1 MQFPKLWGVQM
12 AKAIA
17 KGKPKGAARGKA
29 KLARPKPTRTKST
42 RPKGELRRKVGE
54 WLKDNFQ
61 AESIY
66 FYRLAGL
73 TMFLVVFGL
82 VMVLSSS
89 SIDSLVANRD
99 AFYVFSR
106 QSLYALVGFLVML
119 IISALK
125 LSTIRLS
132 VRLALLFGFALQLSV
147 PFIGITVNGNTNWIS
162 IFGWTL
168 QPAEFLK
175 VALIMYIAWFVS
187 NREEELEDPRRVLL
201 PILLVGA
208 AALGLVMIGRD
219 LGTATI
225 IALIIF
231 GTVAIIGAPLKPLG
245 QVFVLVAI
253 AGVFAATSS
262 PSRMARITAWLNPG
276 SPTSEAFNWQYEH
289 GTWALAAGGI
299 FGVGL
304 GNSKMKWSWIP
315 EVEND
320 FIFAVIGEEL
330 GLIGALVVI
339 GIFALLIS
347 SLIGIMNRSE
357 STFSR
362 VMVIG
367 VIVWIVSQSAVNI
380 AVVLGVLPV
389 LGVPLPLI
397 SAGGSSLIATLGAIG
412 LVLAIEK
419 DNHRNGRRARQ
430 R

>member
-1 MQFPKLWGVQM
+1 MPKVKDSRRSKVS
-12 AKAIA
+12 A
-17 KGKPKGAARGKA
+17 GKKA
-29 KLARPKPTRTKST
+29 KSF
-42 RPKGELRRKVGE
+42 RPKGDRRQRIAE
-54 WLKDNFQ
+54 WLRDNFQ

-73 TMFLVVFGL
+73 TGFLVVFGL

-106 QSLYALVGFLVML
+106 QSLYAVVGLGVML
-119 IISALK
+119 FISSLK
-125 LSTIRLS
+125 LKVIQNL
-132 VRLALLFGFALQLSV
+132 VKAAVVFGFALQLSV
-147 PFIGITVNGNTNWIS
+147 PFLGITVNGNTNWIS
-162 IFGWTL
+162 IAGFTL

-175 VALIMYIAWFVS
+175 VSLIMYIAWFVS
-187 NREEELEDPRRVLL
+187 NREHELEDPRRVLPPVL
-201 PILLVGA
+201 IVGGA
-208 AALGLVMIGRD
+208 ALALVMLGRD
-219 LGTATI
+219 LGTAII
-225 IALIIF
+225 IALIVF
-231 GTVAIIGAPLKPLG
+231 GTLVIAGAPLRPLV
-245 QVFVLVAI
+245 QVFVGVAI
-253 AGVFAATSS
+253 AGALAAFSS
-262 PSRMARITAWLNPG
+262 ASRMARINAWLNPDAA
-276 SPTSEAFNWQYEH
+276 SSDAFNWQYEH
-289 GTWALAAGGI
+289 GTWALAAGGV

-339 GIFALLIS
+339 GIFALLVS
-347 SLIGIMNRSE
+347 SLIGIMNRSD
-357 STFSR
+357 SSFGR
-362 VMVIG
+362 IAIIG

-419 DNHRNGRRARQ
+419 DNHRNGSRSNRR
-430 R
+430 

>member
-1 MQFPKLWGVQM
+1 MPKVKDSRRSKVS
-12 AKAIA
+12 A
-17 KGKPKGAARGKA
+17 GKKA
-29 KLARPKPTRTKST
+29 KSF
-42 RPKGELRRKVGE
+42 RPKGDRRQRIAE
-54 WLKDNFQ
+54 WLRDNFQ

-73 TMFLVVFGL
+73 TGFLVVFGL

-106 QSLYALVGFLVML
+106 QSLYAVVGLGVML
-119 IISALK
+119 FISSLK
-125 LSTIRLS
+125 LKVIQNL
-132 VRLALLFGFALQLSV
+132 VKAAVVFGFALQLSV
-147 PFIGITVNGNTNWIS
+147 PFLGITVNGNTNWIS
-162 IFGWTL
+162 IAGFTL

-175 VALIMYIAWFVS
+175 VSLIMYIAWFVS
-187 NREEELEDPRRVLL
+187 NREHELDDPRRMLL
-201 PILLVGA
+201 PVLIVGGA
-208 AALGLVMIGRD
+208 ALALVMLGRD
-219 LGTATI
+219 LGTAII
-225 IALIIF
+225 IALIVF
-231 GTVAIIGAPLKPLG
+231 GTLVIAGAPLRPLV
-245 QVFVLVAI
+245 QVFIGVAI
-253 AGVFAATSS
+253 AGALAAFSS
-262 PSRMARITAWLNPG
+262 ASRMARINAWLNPDAA
-276 SPTSEAFNWQYEH
+276 SSDAFNWQYEH
-289 GTWALAAGGI
+289 GTWALAAGGV

-339 GIFALLIS
+339 GIFALLVS
-347 SLIGIMNRSE
+347 SLIGIMNRSD
-357 STFSR
+357 SSFGR
-362 VMVIG
+362 IAIIG

-412 LVLAIEK
+412 IVLAIEK
-419 DNHRNGRRARQ
+419 DNHRNGSRSNRR
-430 R
+430 

>member
-1 MQFPKLWGVQM
+1 MPKVKDLRKFKV
-12 AKAIA
+12 KAV
-17 KGKPKGAARGKA
+17 KK
-29 KLARPKPTRTKST
+29 TKSF
-42 RPKGELRRKVGE
+42 RPKGERRQRIAE
-54 WLKDNFQ
+54 WLRDNFQ

-73 TMFLVVFGL
+73 TGFLVVFGL

-106 QSLYALVGFLVML
+106 QSLYAVVGLAVML
-119 IISALK
+119 FISSLK
-125 LSTIRLS
+125 LKVIQNL
-132 VRLALLFGFALQLSV
+132 VKAAVVFGFALQLSV
-147 PFIGITVNGNTNWIS
+147 PFLGITVNGNTNWIS
-162 IFGWTL
+162 IAGFTL

-175 VALIMYIAWFVS
+175 VALIMYMAWFVS
-187 NREEELEDPRRVLL
+187 NREHELDDPRRVLL
-201 PILLVGA
+201 PVLIVGGA
-208 AALGLVMIGRD
+208 ALALVMLGRD
-219 LGTATI
+219 LGTAII
-225 IALIIF
+225 IALIVF
-231 GTVAIIGAPLKPLG
+231 GTLVIAGAPLRPLV
-245 QVFVLVAI
+245 QVFVGVAI
-253 AGVFAATSS
+253 AGALAAFSS
-262 PSRMARITAWLNPG
+262 ASRMARINAWLNPDAA
-276 SPTSEAFNWQYEH
+276 SSDAFNWQYEH
-289 GTWALAAGGI
+289 GTWALAAGGV

-339 GIFALLIS
+339 GIFALLVS
-347 SLIGIMNRSE
+347 SLIGIMNRSD
-357 STFSR
+357 SSFGR
-362 VMVIG
+362 IIIIG

-412 LVLAIEK
+412 IVLAIEK
-419 DNHRNGRRARQ
+419 DNHRNGSRASRR
-430 R
+430 

>member
-1 MQFPKLWGVQM
+1 MPKVKDSRRSKVS
-12 AKAIA
+12 A
-17 KGKPKGAARGKA
+17 GKKA
-29 KLARPKPTRTKST
+29 KSF
-42 RPKGELRRKVGE
+42 RPKGDRRQRIAE
-54 WLKDNFQ
+54 WLRDNFQ

-73 TMFLVVFGL
+73 TGFLVVFGL

-106 QSLYALVGFLVML
+106 QSLYAVVGLGVML
-119 IISALK
+119 FISSLK
-125 LSTIRLS
+125 LKVIQNL
-132 VRLALLFGFALQLSV
+132 VKAAVVFGFALQLSV
-147 PFIGITVNGNTNWIS
+147 PFLGITVNGNTNWIS
-162 IFGWTL
+162 IAGFTL

-175 VALIMYIAWFVS
+175 VSLIMYIAWFVS
-187 NREEELEDPRRVLL
+187 NREHELEDPRRVLPPVL
-201 PILLVGA
+201 IVGGA
-208 AALGLVMIGRD
+208 ALALVMLGRD
-219 LGTATI
+219 LGTAII
-225 IALIIF
+225 IALIVF
-231 GTVAIIGAPLKPLG
+231 GTLVIAGAPLRPLV
-245 QVFVLVAI
+245 QVFIGVAI
-253 AGVFAATSS
+253 AGALAAFSS
-262 PSRMARITAWLNPG
+262 ASRMARINAWLNPDAA
-276 SPTSEAFNWQYEH
+276 SSDAFNWQYEH
-289 GTWALAAGGI
+289 GTWALAAGGV

-339 GIFALLIS
+339 GIFALLVS
-347 SLIGIMNRSE
+347 SLIGIMNRSD
-357 STFSR
+357 SSFGR
-362 VMVIG
+362 IAIIG

-412 LVLAIEK
+412 IVLAIEK
-419 DNHRNGRRARQ
+419 DNHRNGSRSNRR
-430 R
+430 

>member
-1 MQFPKLWGVQM
+1 M
-12 AKAIA
+12 ARTL
-17 KGKPKGAARGKA
+17 KPKKVSSILRSQPKQAR
-29 KLARPKPTRTKST
+29 TRW
-42 RPKGELRRKVGE
+42 ELRSRVSG
-54 WLKDNFQ
+54 WLKDSLQ

-73 TMFLVVFGL
+73 TGFLVAFGL

-106 QSLYALVGFLVML
+106 QSLYAVIGLTGML
-119 IISALK
+119 IISSLK
-125 LSTIRLS
+125 LARIKNL
-132 VRLALLFGFALQLSV
+132 VRAALLLGFGLQLSV
-147 PFIGITVNGNTNWIS
+147 PFIGISVNGNTNWIS
-162 IFGWTL
+162 IFGFTL

-175 VALIMYIAWFVS
+175 VALIMYMAWFVS
-187 NREEELEDPRRVLL
+187 NREHELNDPKRVLL
-201 PILLVGA
+201 PILLVGGA
-208 AALGLVMIGRD
+208 GLALVMIGRD

-225 IALIIF
+225 IALIVF
-231 GTVAIIGAPLKPLG
+231 GTVAIIGAPLKPMAQIFVVVALLG
-245 QVFVLVAI
+245 VW
-253 AGVFAATSS
+253 AATSS
-262 PSRMARITAWLNPG
+262 TSRMARITAWLNPG
-276 SPTSEAFNWQYEH
+276 SPSSEAFNWQYEH

-330 GLIGALVVI
+330 GFLGALVVI
-339 GIFALLIS
+339 AVIALLIF

-357 STFSR
+357 STFAR
-362 VMVIG
+362 VLVVG

-412 LVLAIEK
+412 LVLAIER
-419 DNHRNGRRARQ
+419 DNHRSALAIRKR
-430 R
+430 

>member
-1 MQFPKLWGVQM
+1 MARAAVAKKKSPAQRKSPKAVSSRGDR
-12 AKAIA
+12 KARIA
-17 KGKPKGAARGKA
+17 
-29 KLARPKPTRTKST
+29 SW
-42 RPKGELRRKVGE
+42 LR
-54 WLKDNFQ
+54 DNFQ
-61 AESIY
+61 AESIH

-73 TMFLVVFGL
+73 TGFLVVFGL

-106 QSLYALVGFLVML
+106 QSLYAVIGLTLMLV
-119 IISALK
+119 ISALK
-125 LSTIRLS
+125 LARIENL
-132 VRLALLFGFALQLSV
+132 VKAALALGFGLQLSI
-147 PFIGITVNGNTNWIS
+147 PFIGISVNGNTNWIS
-162 IFGWTL
+162 IAGFTL
-168 QPAEFLK
+168 QPSEFLK

-187 NREEELEDPRRVLL
+187 NREHELDDPKRVLM
-201 PILLVGA
+201 PVLLVGG
-208 AALGLVMIGRD
+208 AALGLVMFGRD

-225 IALIIF
+225 MALIVF
-231 GTVAIIGAPLKPLG
+231 GTMAIIGAPLRPLL
-245 QVFVLVAI
+245 QVLAGVAVLAAI
-253 AGVFAATSS
+253 ATTSS
-262 PSRMARITAWLNPG
+262 ASRMARINAWLNPG
-276 SPTSEAFNWQYEH
+276 SASAEAFNWQYEH

-330 GLIGALVVI
+330 GLVGALVVI

-347 SLIGIMNRSE
+347 SLIAIMNRSE

-362 VMVIG
+362 VLVVG
-367 VIVWIVSQSAVNI
+367 VIVWLVSQSAVNI

-419 DNHRNGRRARQ
+419 DNHRNGARSRRR
-430 R
+430 

>member
-1 MQFPKLWGVQM
+1 MARAGVAKKKSPAQRKSPKTVPSRVDR
-12 AKAIA
+12 KARIA
-17 KGKPKGAARGKA
+17 
-29 KLARPKPTRTKST
+29 SW
-42 RPKGELRRKVGE
+42 LR
-54 WLKDNFQ
+54 DNFQ
-61 AESIY
+61 AESIH

-73 TMFLVVFGL
+73 TGFLVVFGL

-106 QSLYALVGFLVML
+106 QSLYAVIGLTLMLV
-119 IISALK
+119 ISAL
-125 LSTIRLS
+125 
-132 VRLALLFGFALQLSV
+132 RLARIENLVKAALALGFGLQLSI
-147 PFIGITVNGNTNWIS
+147 PFIGISVNGNTNWIS
-162 IFGWTL
+162 IAGFTL
-168 QPAEFLK
+168 QPSEFLK

-187 NREEELEDPRRVLL
+187 NREHELDDPKRVLM
-201 PILLVGA
+201 PVLLVGG
-208 AALGLVMIGRD
+208 AALGLVMFGRD

-225 IALIIF
+225 MALIVF
-231 GTVAIIGAPLKPLG
+231 GTMAIIGAPLRPLL
-245 QVFVLVAI
+245 QVLAGVAVLAAI
-253 AGVFAATSS
+253 ATTSS
-262 PSRMARITAWLNPG
+262 ASRMARINAWLNPG
-276 SPTSEAFNWQYEH
+276 SASAEAFNWQYEH

-330 GLIGALVVI
+330 GLVGALVVI

-347 SLIGIMNRSE
+347 SLIAIMNRSE

-362 VMVIG
+362 VLVVG
-367 VIVWIVSQSAVNI
+367 VIVWLVSQSAVNI

-419 DNHRNGRRARQ
+419 DNHRNGARSRRR
-430 R
+430 

>member
-1 MQFPKLWGVQM
+1 M
-12 AKAIA
+12 AKANA
-17 KGKPKGAARGKA
+17 KSKPRVASKARSKA
-29 KLARPKPTRTKST
+29 SRPKRVLRTKIAD
-42 RPKGELRRKVGE
+42 

-73 TMFLVVFGL
+73 TGFLVVFGL

-106 QSLYALVGFLVML
+106 QSLYALIGLGLMLFL
-119 IISALK
+119 SSLK
-125 LSTIRLS
+125 LAMIQNL
-132 VRLALLFGFALQLSV
+132 VKAAVALGFALQLSV
-147 PFIGITVNGNTNWIS
+147 PFFGITVNGNTNWIS
-162 IFGWTL
+162 IAGFTL

-175 VALIMYIAWFVS
+175 VALIMYMAWFVS
-187 NREEELEDPRRVLL
+187 NREHELEDPRRVMVPVL
-201 PILLVGA
+201 IVGA
-208 AALGLVMIGRD
+208 AALALVMVGRD
-219 LGTATI
+219 LGTAII
-225 IALIIF
+225 IALILF
-231 GTVAIIGAPLKPLG
+231 GTLAIVGAPMRYLS
-245 QVFVLVAI
+245 QIFAVAVV
-253 AGVFAATSS
+253 AGVLAAVSS
-262 PSRMARITAWLNPG
+262 ASRMARITAWLNPG
-276 SPTSEAFNWQYEH
+276 SASSEAFNWQYEH
-289 GTWALAAGGI
+289 GTWALAAGGV

-304 GNSKMKWSWIP
+304 GNSAMKWSWIP

-330 GLIGALVVI
+330 GFIGALVVI
-339 GIFALLIS
+339 GIFALLVS

-357 STFSR
+357 STFGR
-362 VMVIG
+362 VLIVG

-419 DNHRNGRRARQ
+419 HNHRNSRRSVR

>member
-1 MQFPKLWGVQM
+1 M
-12 AKAIA
+12 AKATA
-17 KGKPKGAARGKA
+17 KIKPKVATKTRSRASS
-29 KLARPKPTRTKST
+29 PKREIRTKFADW
-42 RPKGELRRKVGE
+42 LR
-54 WLKDNFQ
+54 DNFQ

-73 TMFLVVFGL
+73 TGFLVVFGL

-106 QSLYALVGFLVML
+106 QSLYALIGLGLML
-119 IISALK
+119 FVSSLK
-125 LSTIRLS
+125 LAMIQNL
-132 VRLALLFGFALQLSV
+132 VKAAVALGFALQLSV

-162 IFGWTL
+162 IAGFTL

-175 VALIMYIAWFVS
+175 VALIMYMAWFIS
-187 NREEELEDPRRVLL
+187 NREHELEDPRRVMVPVL
-201 PILLVGA
+201 IVGA
-208 AALGLVMIGRD
+208 AALALVMVGRD
-219 LGTATI
+219 LGTAII
-225 IALIIF
+225 IAFILF
-231 GTVAIIGAPLKPLG
+231 GTLAIVGAPLRYLT
-245 QVFVLVAI
+245 QIFLVVAM
-253 AGVFAATSS
+253 AGVLAAVSS
-262 PSRMARITAWLNPG
+262 ASRMARITAWLNPG
-276 SPTSEAFNWQYEH
+276 SASSEAFNWQYEH
-289 GTWALAAGGI
+289 GTWALAAGGV

-330 GLIGALVVI
+330 GFIGALVVI

-357 STFSR
+357 STFGR
-362 VMVIG
+362 VLIVG
-367 VIVWIVSQSAVNI
+367 VIVWIVSQSAVNV

-397 SAGGSSLIATLGAIG
+397 SAGGSSLISTLGAIG

-419 DNHRNGRRARQ
+419 HNHRNSRRPAR

>member
-1 MQFPKLWGVQM
+1 MPKVKDSRRSKVS
-12 AKAIA
+12 A
-17 KGKPKGAARGKA
+17 GKKA
-29 KLARPKPTRTKST
+29 KSF
-42 RPKGELRRKVGE
+42 RPKGDRRQRIAE
-54 WLKDNFQ
+54 WLRDNFQ

-73 TMFLVVFGL
+73 TGFLVVFGL

-106 QSLYALVGFLVML
+106 QSLYAVVGLGVML
-119 IISALK
+119 FISSLK
-125 LSTIRLS
+125 LKVIQNL
-132 VRLALLFGFALQLSV
+132 VKAAVVFGFALQLSV
-147 PFIGITVNGNTNWIS
+147 PFLGITVNGNTNWIS
-162 IFGWTL
+162 IAGFTL

-175 VALIMYIAWFVS
+175 VSLIMYIAWFVS
-187 NREEELEDPRRVLL
+187 NRDHELDDPRRVLL
-201 PILLVGA
+201 PVLIVGGA
-208 AALGLVMIGRD
+208 ALALVMLGRD
-219 LGTATI
+219 LGTAII
-225 IALIIF
+225 IALIVF
-231 GTVAIIGAPLKPLG
+231 GTLVIAGAPLRPLV
-245 QVFVLVAI
+245 QVFVGVAI
-253 AGVFAATSS
+253 AGALAAFSS
-262 PSRMARITAWLNPG
+262 ASRMARINAWLNPDAA
-276 SPTSEAFNWQYEH
+276 SSDAFNWQYEH
-289 GTWALAAGGI
+289 GTWALAAGGV

-339 GIFALLIS
+339 GIFALLVS
-347 SLIGIMNRSE
+347 SLIGIMNRSD
-357 STFSR
+357 SSFGR
-362 VMVIG
+362 IAIIG

-412 LVLAIEK
+412 IVLAIEK
-419 DNHRNGRRARQ
+419 DNHRNGSRSNRR
-430 R
+430 

>member
-1 MQFPKLWGVQM
+1 MPKVKDLRKSKV
-12 AKAIA
+12 KAV
-17 KGKPKGAARGKA
+17 KK
-29 KLARPKPTRTKST
+29 TKSF
-42 RPKGELRRKVGE
+42 RPKGERRQRIAE
-54 WLKDNFQ
+54 WLRDNFQ

-73 TMFLVVFGL
+73 TGFLVVFGL

-106 QSLYALVGFLVML
+106 QSLYAVVGLAVML
-119 IISALK
+119 FISSLK
-125 LSTIRLS
+125 LKVIQNL
-132 VRLALLFGFALQLSV
+132 VKAAVVFGFALQLSV
-147 PFIGITVNGNTNWIS
+147 PFLGITVNGNTNWIS
-162 IFGWTL
+162 IAGFTL

-175 VALIMYIAWFVS
+175 VALIMYMAWFVS
-187 NREEELEDPRRVLL
+187 NREHELDDPRRVLL
-201 PILLVGA
+201 PVLIVGGA
-208 AALGLVMIGRD
+208 ALALVMLGRD
-219 LGTATI
+219 LGTAII
-225 IALIIF
+225 IALIVF
-231 GTVAIIGAPLKPLG
+231 GTLVIAGAPLRPLV
-245 QVFVLVAI
+245 QVFVGVAI
-253 AGVFAATSS
+253 AGALAAFSS
-262 PSRMARITAWLNPG
+262 ASRMARINAWLNPDAA
-276 SPTSEAFNWQYEH
+276 SSDAFNWQYEH
-289 GTWALAAGGI
+289 GTWALAAGGV

-339 GIFALLIS
+339 GIFALLVS
-347 SLIGIMNRSE
+347 SLIGIMNRSD
-357 STFSR
+357 SSFGR
-362 VMVIG
+362 IIIIG

-412 LVLAIEK
+412 IVLAIEK
-419 DNHRNGRRARQ
+419 DNHRNGSRASRR
-430 R
+430 